1 MIVRHFLQWVRTAPA
16 GERAEATGALARAYL
31 YSDLSPDDLGAAE
44 GAMLMLLD
52 DPSPL
57 VRRALADALAA
68 SPEAPAAVVFALASD
83 QPSIAA
89 PVLALSPLFVDADL
103 VDAVAARGP
112 DVQAAIASRAALPR
126 SVAAAIAEVGTA
138 ESCLILVENHDA
150 DVAPLSF
157 DRLAERFGH
166 LAVIRE
172 QLLARDDLPVA
183 TRQTLVAKLSET
195 LAGFVAG
202 RAWLDVDH
210 AHRIAREACE
220 KATVTLAAESS
231 TSEVRP
237 LIHHLRVTGQLTAGL
252 ILRALLSGNV
262 VLFEEALAELA
273 DMPVARVSGL
283 VHDRGTAGLRAMFDK
298 AGLPPSTYPAFKE
311 AIEAMREGVLAGET
325 SDAARLKRRM
335 IERVLTGCEEQ
346 DLGELE
352 PLLTLLRRFATEAAR
367 EEARLFCD
375 ELVAAPDYDEDCS
388 VAA

>member
-16 GERAEATGALARAYL
+16 GERAEATGALARAFL

-68 SPEAPAAVVFALASD
+68 SPDAPPAVVFALAAD

-89 PVLALSPLFVDADL
+89 PVLALSPLLIDADL
-103 VDAVAARGP
+103 VDAVATGNPA
-112 DVQAAIASRAALPR
+112 VQAAVASRAALPR
-126 SVAAAIAEVGTA
+126 SVAAAIAEVGAA
-138 ESCLILVENHDA
+138 ESCLLLVENGDA
-150 DVAPLSF
+150 DLAPFSL
-157 DRLAERFGH
+157 DRIVERFGH
-166 LAVIRE
+166 LAAIRE
-172 QLLARDDLPVA
+172 PLLARDDLPVA

-202 RAWLDVDH
+202 RGWLPADH
-210 AHRIAREACE
+210 AQRIAREACE
-220 KATVTLAAESS
+220 KAAVAIAADSS
-231 TSEVRP
+231 TSELRP
-237 LIHHLRVTGQLTAGL
+237 LIRHLRVTGQLTAGL

-262 VLFEEALAELA
+262 VLFEESLAELT

-283 VHDRGTAGLRAMFDK
+283 VHDRGSAGVLALLER
-298 AGLPPSTYPAFKE
+298 AGLPASTYPAFKE
-311 AIEAMREGVLAGET
+311 AVEAMREGGLASEPG
-325 SDAARLKRRM
+325 DAARLKRRM
-335 IERVLTGCEEQ
+335 IERVLTGCEAQ
-346 DLGELE
+346 DLGDLE

-367 EEARLFCD
+367 EEARRFCD
-375 ELVAAPDYDEDCS
+375 ELVSAPFEAEQHS